1 MVPFRAD
8 DSNHGEGGGEIKN
21 KEKQGITFKA
31 KLLEKK
37 VSLEIGLMALI
48 QGMQTLKLKEK
59 DCLEETVR

>member
-8 DSNHGEGGGEIKN
+8 DSNHGGGGGIKN
-21 KEKQGITFKA
+21 KEEQGITFKA

-37 VSLEIGLMALI
+37 ISLEIGLMALI